1 MGSRTTKRNRSLK
14 ALDNIR
20 ESASVEPLSG
30 DAKRERAQRQSSVTQ
45 SGDEVGSGTTL
56 DLTVEP
62 VRLESDR
69 GPVIEV
75 VGPLTLDSCQTVK
88 SDPLPATYVEK
99 PYQHHF
105 GLTFL
110 GIEYWGFNFTGNFE
124 TAARSPDRR
133 RSLSVRVDR
142 DGHPSKGTGSCGG
155 VGGPKGG
162 LRVRVGRT

>member
-20 ESASVEPLSG
+20 DSASVEPLSG
-30 DAKRERAQRQSSVTQ
+30 DAKRERARRQSSVTQ

-56 DLTVEP
+56 DLAVEP
-62 VRLESDR
+62 VRLEIDR
-69 GPVIEV
+69 GALP
-75 VGPLTLDSCQTVK
+75 LDSCQSVK
-88 SDPLPATYVEK
+88 SDPLPATYVEQ

-133 RSLSVRVDR
+133 RSLSVRLDR

-162 LRVRVGRT
+162 LRVRVGKT